1 MGATTVCFLSTV
13 SPELMD
19 RGKSPLLI
27 YKPSC
32 TLRVMSSAVTFAYLR
47 VLERTEEL
55 SPFLRVYGILFFN
68 CNAKLGTG
76 IICECAEK
84 IISKSV

>member
-27 YKPSC
+27 YQPSC

-55 SPFLRVYGILFFN
+55 SPFLRVYGILFSIVMQSWGLASSA
-68 CNAKLGTG
+68 NARKR
-76 IICECAEK
+76 
-84 IISKSV
+84 